1 MKNKIIFIFLTGVII
16 IAAIFAFV
24 IFSKNKE
31 RLTDRKTIRIGVSLY
46 RFNDTFI
53 SSIKKEMENYV
64 KYYEKGNGIK
74 LNME

>member
-1 MKNKIIFIFLTGVII
+1 MMKNKIIFIFLTGVII

-53 SSIKKEMENYV
+53 SSIKKEME
-64 KYYEKGNGIK
+64 
-74 LNME
+74 